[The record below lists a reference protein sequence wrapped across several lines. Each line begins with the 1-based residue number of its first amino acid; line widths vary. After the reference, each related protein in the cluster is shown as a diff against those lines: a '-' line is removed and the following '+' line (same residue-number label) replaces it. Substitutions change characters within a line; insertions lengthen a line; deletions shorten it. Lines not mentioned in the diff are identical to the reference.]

1 MDVLNC
7 QEIDSSGLLYVFI
20 YSSIHHEDL
29 LKSENVIS
37 ADISRVSLLSN
48 NLIAVNNLGPFIH
61 NLILEMCILADNSMS
76 KYNTVLNHGT
86 WFDLAATS
94 DNRILY
100 SSLDQT
106 SVGDNR
112 ILNICSLKIL
122 SRAGVVGS
130 GIDRPFRIEQ
140 GICCLE
146 VNQREMFAL

>member
-94 DNRILY
+94 DYGVSTVPSMMQPLEITEFL
-100 SSLDQT
+100 T
-106 SVGDNR
+106 SAP
-112 ILNICSLKIL
+112 
-122 SRAGVVGS
+122 SRY
-130 GIDRPFRIEQ
+130 
-140 GICCLE
+140 
-146 VNQREMFAL
+146 

>member
-1 MDVLNC
+1 
-7 QEIDSSGLLYVFI
+7 
-20 YSSIHHEDL
+20 
-29 LKSENVIS
+29 
-37 ADISRVSLLSN
+37 
-48 NLIAVNNLGPFIH
+48 
-61 NLILEMCILADNSMS
+61 MCILADNSMS

-100 SSLDQT
+100 SSLYQT

-146 VNQREMFAL
+146 VNQRDVCVVVAVEICDRSKVTSVGNTTDIKLSSTGVYKPGQECTWEEIFLAFLISSIRSSFFIM

>member
-1 MDVLNC
+1 MYL
-7 QEIDSSGLLYVFI
+7 
-20 YSSIHHEDL
+20 SIHHEDL

-130 GIDRPFRIEQ
+130 
-140 GICCLE
+140 
-146 VNQREMFAL
+146 V

>member
-1 MDVLNC
+1 MSGYPEQSGNRFIGVVLC
-7 QEIDSSGLLYVFI
+7 
-20 YSSIHHEDL
+20 IHHENL
-29 LKSENVIS
+29 FKSENVIS

-61 NLILEMCILADNSMS
+61 NLILKMCILADNSMS

-130 GIDRPFRIEQ
+130 GSAQ
-140 GICCLE
+140 
-146 VNQREMFAL
+146 